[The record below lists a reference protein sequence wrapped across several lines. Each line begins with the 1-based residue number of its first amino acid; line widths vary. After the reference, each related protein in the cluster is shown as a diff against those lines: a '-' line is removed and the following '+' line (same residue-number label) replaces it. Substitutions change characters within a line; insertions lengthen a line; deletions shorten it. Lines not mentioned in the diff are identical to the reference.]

1 MSESPTG
8 AIANIEERSA
18 GDSRRKTTPTAMRV
32 CVRETTPAQARGRN
46 GVRGQRAGQQL
57 ADQLVNASWSERGNP
72 LEERADVDAEGGGPP
87 DDHSRDQR
95 GDDGVL
101 HRGGARLGVESAQ
114 DSAAQRKVPFGEGY
128 DPVGS
133 STESTGCHSASR
145 AMATAA
151 NWELTS
157 SLRRTARIWVRMVE
171 IET

>member
-1 MSESPTG
+1 M
-8 AIANIEERSA
+8 
-18 GDSRRKTTPTAMRV
+18 TP
-32 CVRETTPAQARGRN
+32 
-46 GVRGQRAGQQL
+46 RAV
-57 ADQLVNASWSERGNP
+57 AP
-72 LEERADVDAEGGGPP
+72 PIPP
-87 DDHSRDQR
+87 DDHSRDQG

-114 DSAAQRKVPFGEGY
+114 DSAARKVPFGEGY

-151 NWELTS
+151 NWELTA